1 MDFGKKKKIVPC
13 VIGLGYVGLPVFVQL
28 KKKFN
33 SIGFDNNIKRI
44 NQLKKLYDLNKE
56 HTKKDLKIIN
66 KSTYSNNKKILLKS
80 NFYIVTVP
88 TPIDKKKIPNLSS
101 LINVS
106 KFIAQNLNTGD
117 IIVFESTVY
126 PGATKMIIETVL
138 NKNSKLVEGRDYFVA
153 YSPERINPGDKK
165 HNIYNVKKILAI
177 NTKNSKIISKI
188 KYVYKQITK
197 KIVITNS
204 IEYAEMAKVIENTQ
218 RDINIA
224 FMNDIFIFSKKMN
237 YDLKKILKLASTK
250 WNFINLTPGL
260 VGGHCLPVDP
270 YYLNFIAK
278 KNNVNLSTVQ
288 ASRKVNESM
297 EIMLTKII
305 SDKIRQKKYK
315 NKILIAG
322 ITYKKNIPDTR
333 NSIPLNI
340 YLNLKKK
347 YKNLIALDNY
357 CELKNKKKLKIFNSF
372 NDIKEKIDL
381 IIFLVDHNE
390 NKDLYKKL
398 NKLKIDIMDPFQ
410 LY

>member
-1 MDFGKKKKIVPC
+1 MHFNNKQKIAPC
-13 VIGLGYVGLPVFVQL
+13 VIGLGYVGLPVFVRL

-33 SIGFDNNIKRI
+33 SIAFDNNIKRI
-44 NQLKKLYDLNKE
+44 NQLKKLYDVNKE

-66 KSTYSNNKKILLKS
+66 KSTYSSNKKNLLKS

-88 TPIDKKKIPNLSS
+88 TPIDKKKIPELSS

-106 KFIAQNLNTGD
+106 KIIAKNLNIGD

-126 PGATKMIIETVL
+126 PGATNMIIETVL
-138 NKNSKLVEGRDYFVA
+138 NKNSKLIEGKDYFVA

-197 KIVITNS
+197 NIVITNS
-204 IEYAEMAKVIENTQ
+204 IEYAEMAKVVENTQ

-250 WNFINLTPGL
+250 WNFINLSPGL

-278 KNNVNLSTVQ
+278 KNNINLKTVQ

-297 EIMLTKII
+297 EVMLTKII
-305 SDKIRQKKYK
+305 SDKIKKNKYK
-315 NKILIAG
+315 NKILISG
-322 ITYKKNIPDTR
+322 ITYKKNVPDTR

-347 YKNLIALDNY
+347 YKSLIALDNY
-357 CELKNKKKLKIFNSF
+357 CELKNKKRLKIFNSF
-372 NDIKEKIDL
+372 NDIKEKVDL
-381 IIFLVDHNE
+381 VIFLVDHNE
-390 NKDLYKKL
+390 NRNLYKKL
-398 NKLKIDIMDPFQ
+398 NKLKVDILDPLQ

>member
-1 MDFGKKKKIVPC
+1 MDFNNKKKIVPC

>member
-1 MDFGKKKKIVPC
+1 MDFNNKKKIVPC
-13 VIGLGYVGLPVFVQL
+13 VIGLGYVGLSVFIQL

-33 SIGFDNNIKRI
+33 AIGFDNNIRRI
-44 NQLKKLYDLNKE
+44 NQLKKLYDINKE
-56 HTKKDLKIIN
+56 HTKKDLKIVN
-66 KSTYSNNKKILLKS
+66 KSTYSNNNKILLKS
-80 NFYIVTVP
+80 NFYIVAVP
-88 TPIDKKKIPNLSS
+88 TPVDKKKIPDLSS

-106 KFIAQNLNTGD
+106 KVIAKNLTIGD
-117 IIVFESTVY
+117 IIVYESTVY
-126 PGATKMIIETVL
+126 PGATKMIVKTVL
-138 NKNSKLVEGRDYFVA
+138 NKNSKLIEGKDYFVC

-165 HNIYNVKKILAI
+165 NKIYNSKKILAI
-177 NTKNSKIISKI
+177 NTKNSKTISTI

-197 KIVITNS
+197 KFVITNS
-204 IEYAEMAKVIENTQ
+204 IEYAEMAKVVENTQ

-278 KNNVNLSTVQ
+278 KNNINLKTVE

-297 EIMLTKII
+297 DVILSKII
-305 SDKIRQKKYK
+305 SDKIKKNKYK
-315 NKILIAG
+315 NKILISG
-322 ITYKKNIPDTR
+322 ITYKKNVSDIR
-333 NSIPLNI
+333 NSIALNI

-347 YKNLIALDNY
+347 HKNLIALDNY
-357 CELKNKKKLKIFNSF
+357 CKLKNKKRLKIFNSF
-372 NDIKEKIDL
+372 NDINEKIDL
-381 IIFLVDHNE
+381 VIFLVDHKE
-390 NKDLYKKL
+390 NKNLYKKL
-398 NKLKIDIMDPFQ
+398 NKTKIDTMDPLQ

>member
-1 MDFGKKKKIVPC
+1 MVFNNKQKVVPC

-33 SIGFDNNIKRI
+33 SIAFDNNTKRI
-44 NQLKKLYDLNKE
+44 NQLKKLYDINKE

-66 KSTYSNNKKILLKS
+66 KSTYSSNKKILLKS

-88 TPIDKKKIPNLSS
+88 TPIDKKKIPDLSS

-106 KFIAQNLNTGD
+106 KVIAKNLKIGD

-126 PGATKMIIETVL
+126 PGATNMIIETVL
-138 NKNSKLVEGRDYFVA
+138 NKNSKLIEGKDYFVA

-177 NTKNSKIISKI
+177 NTKNSKIVSKI

-197 KIVITNS
+197 KFVITNS

-250 WNFINLTPGL
+250 WNFINLKPGL

-278 KNNVNLSTVQ
+278 KNNINLNTVQ
-288 ASRKVNESM
+288 TSRKVNESM
-297 EIMLTKII
+297 EVILTKII
-305 SDKIRQKKYK
+305 SDKIKKNKYK
-315 NKILIAG
+315 NKILVAG
-322 ITYKKNIPDTR
+322 ITYKKNVSDTR

-340 YLNLKKK
+340 YINLKKK

-357 CELKNKKKLKIFNSF
+357 CELKNKKRLKIFNSI

-381 IIFLVDHNE
+381 VIFLVDHNE
-390 NKDLYKKL
+390 NRNLYKKL
-398 NKLKIDIMDPFQ
+398 NKLKVDIIDPLQ